1 MSMITTCPSCQTTF
15 NVTTEHLNAH
25 QGDVR
30 CGRCGH
36 VFNAF
41 DSLASRRA
49 EALRPAVAAPA
60 EDEPAPET
68 SPPEMPATLELPPQQ
83 APVAEEW
90 DTFFPEILVEEP
102 LHEAM
107 TYEPERAAAATPEPA
122 APVESVFHDTLMPD
136 LSAAVEPEAPSSL
149 AAWGWFSGIAML
161 ALLLAA
167 QSVFFYR
174 TEIAANYLG
183 VGVYLH
189 QACDVLQCTI
199 PLPRNADLLKIEA
212 SDLEADPAQAKL
224 VALSTILSNR
234 AKFRQAYPALELT
247 LTNAADDA
255 VARRIFQPSEYLK
268 PGTEIEAGMA
278 PLSEV
283 SVKLDL
289 DMGDLNAAGYRLYV
303 FYP

>member
-49 EALRPAVAAPA
+49 APPEVAPVPEAAATPEAPA
-60 EDEPAPET
+60 PFEP
-68 SPPEMPATLELPPQQ
+68 PPQQ
-83 APVAEEW
+83 APAAEEW
-90 DTFFPEILVEEP
+90 DAAFPEILVEEP

-107 TYEPERAAAATPEPA
+107 KYEPEHVPAAAPEPA
-122 APVESVFHDTLMPD
+122 PVYDTLMPD
-136 LSAAVEPEAPSSL
+136 LAAQTAPEVPSRL
-149 AAWGWFSGIAML
+149 AAWGWLYGIALL

-167 QSVFFYR
+167 QSVFLYR
-174 TEIAANYLG
+174 TEIAANYPG
-183 VGVYLH
+183 IGAYLH
-189 QACDVLQCTI
+189 QACDALQCTI

-224 VALSTILSNR
+224 VTLSTILSNR

-255 VARRIFQPSEYLK
+255 VARRIFQPAEYLK
-268 PGTEIEAGMA
+268 PGTDIASGMA

-283 SVKLDL
+283 AVKLDL
-289 DMGDLNAAGYRLYV
+289 DTGDLNAAGYRIYV

>member
-1 MSMITTCPSCQTTF
+1 MSMVTTCPKCNTTF

-49 EALRPAVAAPA
+49 EAVRPAAPPPEPTLPPEAVAAEAPA
-60 EDEPAPET
+60 PSEPPPEPAP
-68 SPPEMPATLELPPQQ
+68 L
-83 APVAEEW
+83 AEEW
-90 DTFFPEILVEEP
+90 DAAFPEILVEEP

-107 TYEPERAAAATPEPA
+107 TYQPEHAPA
-122 APVESVFHDTLMPD
+122 APEPVEKVIYDTLMPD
-136 LSAAVEPEAPSSL
+136 LAAAAEPEEAPSRL
-149 AAWGWFSGIAML
+149 AAWGWFSGIAVL

-174 TEIAANYLG
+174 TEITANYPR
-183 VGVYLH
+183 VAPYLKL
-189 QACDVLQCTI
+189 ACDALQCSI
-199 PLPRNADLLKIEA
+199 PLPRNADLLKIES
-212 SDLEADPAQAKL
+212 SDLEADPVQAKL
-224 VALSTILSNR
+224 VTLSTILSNR

-255 VARRIFQPSEYLK
+255 VARRIFQPAEYLK
-268 PGTEIEAGMA
+268 PGTDIESGMA

-283 SVKLDL
+283 TVKLDL
-289 DMGDLNAAGYRLYV
+289 DTGDLNAAGYRLYV

>member
-1 MSMITTCPSCQTTF
+1 MSMVTTCPSCQTTF

-49 EALRPAVAAPA
+49 EALRAAAAEPPEAAAP
-60 EDEPAPET
+60 EVPPTFEPPPQPAPQ
-68 SPPEMPATLELPPQQ
+68 P

-90 DTFFPEILVEEP
+90 DAAFPEILVEEP

-107 TYEPERAAAATPEPA
+107 KYEPEHAPAAAPEPA
-122 APVESVFHDTLMPD
+122 PVYDTLMPD
-136 LSAAVEPEAPSSL
+136 LTAPAEREAPSRL
-149 AAWGWFSGIAML
+149 AAWGWFSGIAVL

-167 QSVFFYR
+167 QSVFLYR
-174 TEIAANYLG
+174 TEIAANYPA
-183 VGVYLH
+183 VGQYLRLT
-189 QACDVLQCTI
+189 CEVLQCSI
-199 PLPRNADLLKIEA
+199 PLPKNPDLLKIEA

-224 VALSTILSNR
+224 VTLSTILSNR

-247 LTNAADDA
+247 LTNAADDT
-255 VARRIFQPSEYLK
+255 VARRIFQPAEYLK
-268 PGTEIEAGMA
+268 PGTDIAAGMA

-283 SVKLDL
+283 AVKLDL
-289 DMGDLNAAGYRLYV
+289 DTGDLNAAGYRLYV

>member
-1 MSMITTCPSCQTTF
+1 MSMVTTCPSCQTTF

-49 EALRPAVAAPA
+49 EAVRAAAAEPPEPAPTPEVAAPKV
-60 EDEPAPET
+60 
-68 SPPEMPATLELPPQQ
+68 PATLEPPPQP

-90 DTFFPEILVEEP
+90 DAAFPEILVEEP

-107 TYEPERAAAATPEPA
+107 TYQPERAPAAAPEP

-136 LSAAVEPEAPSSL
+136 YATQAAPEAPSRL
-149 AAWGWFSGIAML
+149 AAWGWFSGIALL

-174 TEIAANYLG
+174 TEIAANYPA
-183 VGVYLH
+183 VGQYLRL
-189 QACDVLQCTI
+189 ACDALQCTI
-199 PLPRNADLLKIEA
+199 PLPRNADLLKIDA

-224 VALSTILSNR
+224 VTLSTILSNR

-255 VARRIFQPSEYLK
+255 VARRIFQPAEYLK
-268 PGTEIEAGMA
+268 PGTDIAAGMA

-289 DMGDLNAAGYRLYV
+289 DTGDLNAAGYRLYV

>member
-49 EALRPAVAAPA
+49 ETPHAAAAAPPAVEPVPEAAP
-60 EDEPAPET
+60 EVPAPF
-68 SPPEMPATLELPPQQ
+68 ELPREQ
-83 APVAEEW
+83 APAAEEW
-90 DTFFPEILVEEP
+90 DAAFPEVLVEEP

-107 TYEPERAAAATPEPA
+107 TYEPERAPVAAPEPA
-122 APVESVFHDTLMPD
+122 PVYDTLMPD
-136 LSAAVEPEAPSSL
+136 LAAQAAPEAPSSL
-149 AAWGWFSGIAML
+149 AAWGWFSGIAAL

-174 TEIAANYLG
+174 TEIAANYPG
-183 VGVYLH
+183 VGQYLRL
-189 QACDVLQCTI
+189 ACDVLQCTI
-199 PLPRNADLLKIEA
+199 PLPKDADLLKIDA
-212 SDLEADPAQAKL
+212 SDLESDPAQAKL
-224 VALSTILSNR
+224 VTLSTILSNH

-255 VARRIFQPSEYLK
+255 VARRIFQPAEYLK
-268 PGTEIEAGMA
+268 PGTDIAAGMA

-289 DMGDLNAAGYRLYV
+289 DTGDLNAAGYRLYV